1 MTSPLRIAAALALIA
16 LVGAPQARAQAKIRI
31 AIWDFENNSEQRW
44 WFSNDLGPAAR
55 NQIDT
60 AFSQSDKLSK
70 QFSIVEREKLD
81 LVMKEQG
88 LAGTGALDQQSAAK
102 VGKLLGVRYI
112 LTGAVDKFSIEE
124 TKGGLGGFGG
134 SYTKAEAGI
143 NVRMIDTTTGERVF
157 AVSGE
162 DSVKKGGLRI
172 KGANLSQ
179 EVEWGVASEAIE
191 KAAQKVVEQLE
202 KQNYASRLEAG
213 GALGGEEGKIIK
225 VEGNRAWI
233 NMGSASGL
241 KVGDSFEIYQLGEK
255 LVDPD
260 TGMVLGQDESKTGS
274 GKVVDVQDRF
284 SIMEFT
290 GKAAAKDTVRKP

>member
-1 MTSPLRIAAALALIA
+1 MRALLRTVGALAMVA
-16 LVGAPQARAQAKIRI
+16 LVGVPQVHAQARIRI

-70 QFSIVEREKLD
+70 QFSIIERDKLD

-88 LAGTGALDQQSAAK
+88 LSGTGALDQQTAAK
-102 VGKLLGVRYI
+102 VGQLLGVRYI

-134 SYTKAEAGI
+134 KFTKAEAAI
-143 NVRMIDTTTGERVF
+143 NVRMIDTTTGERIF

-162 DSVKKGGLRI
+162 DSVKKGGVRI

-179 EVEWGVASEAIE
+179 EAEWGVASEAIE
-191 KAAQKVVEQLE
+191 KAAKKVVEQLE
-202 KQNYASRLEAG
+202 KGDYASRLSAG
-213 GALGGEEGKIIK
+213 GVMGGTEGKIIK
-225 VEGNRAWI
+225 VEGNRAGI
-233 NMGSASGL
+233 NMGAASGIQ
-241 KVGDSFEIYQLGEK
+241 VGDAYEIVKMGEK

-260 TGMVLGQDESKTGS
+260 TGMVLGQDESTTGN
-274 GKVVDVQDRF
+274 GKVVEVQDRF
-284 SIMEFT
+284 AIIEFT
-290 GKAAAKDTVRKP
+290 GKAAAKDTVRKK